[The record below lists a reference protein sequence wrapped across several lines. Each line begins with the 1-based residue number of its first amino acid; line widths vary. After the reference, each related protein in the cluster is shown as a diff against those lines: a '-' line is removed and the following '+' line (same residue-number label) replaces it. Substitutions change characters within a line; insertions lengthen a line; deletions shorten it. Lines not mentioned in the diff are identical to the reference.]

1 MNIERLQ
8 PLASTGQ
15 SKIVLVVLDGLGG
28 LPIEPGGKTELETA
42 NTPAMDRLA
51 AEGICGLHVPVAS
64 GITPGSG
71 PGHLGVFGYDPLRYE
86 VGRGVLAALGVG
98 FDLHPG
104 DIAARGNFCTVDD
117 GGTVTDRRAGRI
129 DTETNRTLCEK
140 LRDIQLPGA
149 ELFIETIKEHRFLL
163 VLRGEGLGAAVDDTD
178 PQQTGLQPRPPRA
191 RTQQAQKT
199 AEIVGVFLDQA
210 RKRLADSAPANM
222 VLMRGFDERPQWP
235 QFGDIYGLRAGA
247 LASYPMYR
255 GLARLIGMEI
265 IGDPHDKDE
274 EVELLRSSYEQY
286 DFFFVHLKHTDSS
299 GEDGDFERKVR
310 ATEDADTMVAAI
322 HELSPDVLVVTGDHS
337 TPSALRSHSWHPVP
351 VVLWSKYCRPDSVTT
366 FGERACIAGALG
378 PRLPACELLPL
389 AVANAL
395 RLRKFGA

>member
-1 MNIERLQ
+1 MDLERLQ
-8 PLASTGQ
+8 LLATANQ

-98 FDLHPG
+98 FDLQPG
-104 DIAARGNFCTVDD
+104 DIAARGNFCTVD
-117 GGTVTDRRAGRI
+117 GSGTVTDRRAGRI
-129 DTETNRTLCEK
+129 DTDTNRALCEK
-140 LRDIQLPGA
+140 LRGIQLPGA

-163 VLRGEGLGAAVDDTD
+163 VLRGEGLGAAIDDTD
-178 PQQTGLQPRPPRA
+178 PQQTGLQPLPPRP
-191 RTQQAQKT
+191 RTQQAHKT
-199 AEIVGVFLDQA
+199 AEIVGVFLDEA
-210 RKRLADSAPANM
+210 RGRLSESAPANM
-222 VLMRGFDERPQWP
+222 VLLRGFDERPRWP
-235 QFGDIYGLRAGA
+235 QFPDIYGMRAAA

-255 GLARLIGMEI
+255 GLARLIGMDI
-265 IGDPHDKDE
+265 IGDPHDIHE
-274 EVELLRSSYEQY
+274 EVDMLRSSYGEY

-310 ATEDADTMVAAI
+310 ATEEADAMVAAI
-322 HELSPDVLVVTGDHS
+322 RELNPDVMIVTGDHS
-337 TPSALRSHSWHPVP
+337 TPSVLRSHSWHPVP
-351 VVLWSKYCRPDSVTT
+351 TVLWSKYCRPDTVTS
-366 FGERACIAGALG
+366 FGERACLSGALG
-378 PRLPACELLPL
+378 SRLPARDLLPL